1 MRVQACPWCGM
12 YCKFRT
18 TIRELSVLKLQK
30 RVAEAEKIVNYHFQN
45 RDLIVSAITHPSAV
59 EGKPVSA
66 SYERLEFLGDSVLGA
81 MVATDLFEMFPQMDE
96 GELTTLK
103 VSLVSGSTLSKVGE
117 EIGIGPLIV
126 FGESEKGTGARGMH
140 SALENVYESIVGAL
154 YLDAGYDVTHDFVTR
169 TLRPYMK
176 PSLAKKPISP
186 KSQLQEV
193 TQRDLRC
200 APEYKLVGE
209 EGPAHKP
216 TFTSVV
222 LVEGR
227 RVGRGKG
234 SSKKE
239 SESEA
244 ALDALVNMGY
254 SKPEAGAN
262 SDAESETSEH

>member
-1 MRVQACPWCGM
+1 M
-12 YCKFRT
+12 
-18 TIRELSVLKLQK
+18 KLQS
-30 RVAEAEKIVNYHFQN
+30 RVAEAEKIVNHHFEDRN
-45 RDLIVSAITHPSAV
+45 LIVSAITHPSAV

-81 MVATDLFEMFPQMDE
+81 MVATDLFELFPQMDE

-103 VSLVSGSTLSKVGE
+103 VSLVSGFTLSKVADQ
-117 EIGIGPLIV
+117 IGIGPLIV

-154 YLDAGYDVTHDFVTR
+154 YLDAGYDVTHDFVSR

-176 PSLAKKPISP
+176 PEIAKKPISP
-186 KSQLQEV
+186 KSRLQEV

-222 LVEGR
+222 FVDGR

-244 ALDALVNMGY
+244 ALDALQNLGY
-254 SKPEAGAN
+254 QSKDELNPMTGDLAQPA
-262 SDAESETSEH
+262 DDQQ